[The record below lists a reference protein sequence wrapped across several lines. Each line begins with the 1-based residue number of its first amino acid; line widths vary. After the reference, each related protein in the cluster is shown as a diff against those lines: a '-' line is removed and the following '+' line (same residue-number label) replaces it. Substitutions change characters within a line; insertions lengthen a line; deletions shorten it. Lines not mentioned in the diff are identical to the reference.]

1 MIHKSFQHPSPA
13 KVMGQ
18 VLGCDSMEPLHP
30 PFQARMVGVHI
41 LGMID
46 TGQHPNAL
54 SQVDRPVGQSHFTGR
69 QGEGPLPSAIGAKD
83 GIQERFQDDFDRLV
97 VVLRENCIGSRSRAV
112 PNGQDR
118 NLLEGEP
125 ALRRPT
131 SPVSSNI
138 SEDVVVP

>member
-1 MIHKSFQHPSPA
+1 MIPKSFQNSSPA

-18 VLGCDSMEPLHP
+18 VLGRDSMEPLHP

-46 TGQHPNAL
+46 TGQHLNAL

-69 QGEGPLPSAIGAKD
+69 QGEWPLSSAIGAKD
-83 GIQERFQDDFDRLV
+83 GIRGQERFQDDFDRLV
-97 VVLRENCIGSRSRAV
+97 VVLRENCIGSRSRAI

-118 NLLEGEP
+118 NLLEGES

-131 SPVSSNI
+131 SPFS
-138 SEDVVVP
+138 